1 LQTFFSTIS
10 ISAALIMASNSSSVT
25 QPLLTADGIPLKV
38 SLQRSMRR
46 NKLRAIGLVLPP
58 LLFLLLLFIIS
69 MTIKTTKEKN
79 KKIK

>member
-1 LQTFFSTIS
+1 
-10 ISAALIMASNSSSVT
+10 
-25 QPLLTADGIPLKV
+25 
-38 SLQRSMRR
+38 MRR